1 METTQDYNSQIARW
15 FSDAVT
21 SSGQQQQEI
30 AKLLGIQ
37 KSSITR
43 MKKGE
48 QKLTALQML
57 ILSNEL
63 GVPLPKI
70 GNANNTMQDTFNE
83 TSSSRA
89 SEEKALFDLAYTKVI
104 ELNNAKPPEER
115 LSKFELLEMTF
126 YTIQSISAKQAE

>member
-70 GNANNTMQDTFNE
+70 GSSTEPRPEQVNE

-89 SEEKALFDLAYTKVI
+89 TEEKALFDLAYKKVM
-104 ELNNAKPPEER
+104 ELNNAKPEGER

-126 YTIQSISAKQAE
+126 YTILRISAKQAE